1 MLVKRLIVMLLL
13 CAVAGLAQAETRYVS
28 DQLEITLR
36 TGTSTSHSIV
46 KMLKSGTPLQ
56 VLQTDPNT
64 GYTQVRTP
72 DGTEGWVLS
81 RFLMDSPAARD
92 QLAAAQKKVAELNL
106 QDRKAT
112 NAYNELKS
120 RNQDLTDQVNKL
132 KEKNGQIAQQLS
144 EIRRTAS
151 NALAIDSENK
161 ELKSKLLSLQ
171 RDLQSVRQENE
182 SLKDRTARDWFMVGA
197 GVVILGIVIGLILPR
212 IRVRKRSS
220 WDSL

>member
-1 MLVKRLIVMLLL
+1 MLLL